1 MSRPVLWG
9 AMLAAMLCLLPARR
23 AAAEETALTQPP
35 DVHAFVSQGFMLSSK
50 NNYLTRSRRGSF
62 EFTEVGLN
70 LTKSISD
77 DLSVGMQLFM
87 RDLGPIGNYKP
98 QFDWFYLDYHFRDWL
113 GLRAGRTKLPFGL
126 YNDQS
131 DIDSARV
138 PVLLPQS
145 VYPTTQRD
153 FLLAQTGFE
162 LYGYEPLPLIGALDY
177 RVYGGTIFIDQTTLA
192 APGETVSDLDVPYVV
207 GGRLLWRAPAPL
219 DGLTLGG
226 SIQALRFDLTVSLS
240 DEIVSAFKQ
249 VGRLPPDA
257 GNSFK
262 YSIPAVLSVG
272 SLEYSAHDFLLAAEY
287 SRWHESYRTRPEIIP
302 DGHLTSTRWYVMGS
316 YRVAPWFSPGAYYSL
331 FDSGVP
337 GPKTRDKYQ
346 QDFAVTT
353 RYDLTSNW
361 LLKLEGHYMR
371 GTAALSP
378 GLNSNLPLGELARDW
393 TVFMAKTT
401 AFF

>member
-1 MSRPVLWG
+1 MGRPALWG
-9 AMLAAMLCLLPARR
+9 SILVAALCLLTARP
-23 AAAEETALTQPP
+23 AAADDSVLTQPP

-62 EFTEVGLN
+62 EFTEIGLN

-145 VYPTTQRD
+145 VYPTTSRD

-177 RVYGGTIFIDQTTLA
+177 RLYGGTIFLDSTSLA
-192 APGETVSDLDVPYVV
+192 SPGATVTDIDVPYVAGTRV
-207 GGRLLWRAPAPL
+207 LWHGPAPI

-226 SIQALRFDLTVSLS
+226 SLQLLRIDLDLLLSPDLVGALKQAGELPS
-240 DEIVSAFKQ
+240 DF
-249 VGRLPPDA
+249 GDT
-257 GNSFK
+257 FK
-262 YSIPAVLSVG
+262 YKLPAFLWVG
-272 SLEYSAHDFLLAAEY
+272 SLEYAAHDLLLAAEY
-287 SRWHESYRTRPEIIP
+287 SRWRYDYKTRPAIVP
-302 DGHLTSTRWYVMGS
+302 DGNITSTRWYVMGS
-316 YRVAPWFSPGAYYSL
+316 YHVAPWFSPGVYYAV
-331 FDSGVP
+331 FNNGAK
-337 GPKTRDKYQ
+337 GPDTRDKYQ
-346 QDFAVTT
+346 QDFAVST
-353 RYDLTSNW
+353 RYDLTPNW

-371 GTAALSP
+371 GTASLSSA
-378 GLNSNLPLGELARDW
+378 LNSDLPLSELARDW
-393 TVFMAKTT
+393 TVFMVKTT

>member
-1 MSRPVLWG
+1 
-9 AMLAAMLCLLPARR
+9 MLAAGLCLLPAGH
-23 AAAEETALTQPP
+23 AAAEESQLTQPP
-35 DVHAFVSQGFMLSSK
+35 DVHAFVSQGFIVSSK
-50 NNYLTRSRRGSF
+50 NNYLAHSRRGSF

-87 RDLGPIGNYKP
+87 RDLGPLGNYKP

-145 VYPTTQRD
+145 VYPTTARD

-162 LYGYEPLPLIGALDY
+162 LYGYEPLPLLGALDY
-177 RVYGGTIFIDQTTLA
+177 RLYGGTVFIDQTTVA
-192 APGETVSDLDVPYVV
+192 APGETVTNIDVPYVV
-207 GGRLLWRAPAPL
+207 GGRLLWRAPSPL

-226 SIQALRFDLTVSLS
+226 SVQALRIDLDVLLS
-240 DEIVSAFKQ
+240 EDLVSALEQ
-249 VGRLPPDA
+249 AGRLPA
-257 GNSFK
+257 GFGDTFK

-272 SLEYSAHDFLLAAEY
+272 SIEYSAHDLLLAAEY
-287 SRWHESYRTRPEIIP
+287 SRWHESYRTRPPIVP
-302 DGHLTSTRWYVMGS
+302 DGKLTSTRWYVMGS
-316 YRVAPWFSPGAYYSL
+316 YRVAPWFSSGVYYSL
-331 FDSGVP
+331 LDAGAP

-346 QDFAVTT
+346 QDFAVTN

-371 GTAALSP
+371 GTASLSP
-378 GLNSNLPLGELARDW
+378 GLNSNLPLTELARDW
-393 TVFMAKTT
+393 TVFMVKTT